1 MSMTPRERVL
11 AAIDRKE
18 PDRVPVDLGATP
30 SSGISAIAYGNLK
43 THLAI
48 ASGATRI
55 YDVVQQLAEP
65 EEALLDRFAI
75 DAVDL
80 GRAFNTRS
88 GDWYEIAL
96 PDGQRALYPRWFRP
110 ERDDDGGWTARSAD
124 GMPIARMP
132 AKSAFFDQTHFPY
145 IDGYPSDYER
155 LPEAMGKVMW
165 QAFAHSPWDHAGEER
180 FWDTLRAEAIALRA
194 ATDRA
199 IMVVCGCNLFEWGTF
214 LRRLDNFLVDIIT
227 EPKEV
232 ERLLDALM
240 KLHLATLEKVC
251 RAVGDVVDILR
262 FGDDLG
268 MDSNPFM
275 RPESYRALFKPRHG
289 ALCGY
294 VHANSKMRTFLH
306 SCGSIHA
313 LLPDLIEAGY
323 DVINPVQTTCRDM
336 EPEKLKK
343 EFGRE
348 IAFWGGGCD
357 TRNLLGRATPDA
369 VKDHVLERLKIFA
382 PGGGFVFNTEHNI
395 LPEVPPE
402 NIVAM
407 FEAIDLFNGGS

>member
-1 MSMTPRERVL
+1 MTPRQRVL
-11 AAIDRKE
+11 AAIGRTE

-30 SSGISAIAYGNLK
+30 SSGISAIAYNNLK
-43 THLAI
+43 KHLEI
-48 ASGATRI
+48 APGATRI

-65 EEALLDRFAI
+65 EEMILDRFGI

-80 GRAFNTRS
+80 GRAFNTNS
-88 GDWYEIAL
+88 ADWYEIAL
-96 PDGQRALYPRWFRP
+96 PDGQRGLYPVWFRP
-110 ERDDDGGWTARSAD
+110 ERDRDGGWIARGAD
-124 GMPIARMP
+124 GTPIARMP
-132 AKSAFFDQTHFPY
+132 AKSAFFDQTCFPY
-145 IDGYPSDYER
+145 IDGYPSDYGG

-165 QAFAHSPWDHAGEER
+165 QAFAHSPWDRAGEDR
-180 FWDTLRAEAIALRA
+180 FWDDLRAKAIALRA
-194 ATDRA
+194 ASDRA
-199 IMVVCGCNLFEWGTF
+199 IMIVCGCNLFEWGTF
-214 LRRLDNFLVDIIT
+214 LRRLDNFLVDMVT
-227 EPKEV
+227 VPNEV

-240 KLHLATLEKVC
+240 ELHLATLEKVC
-251 RAVGDVVDILR
+251 ANLGDLVDILR

-268 MDSNPFM
+268 MDSGPFM
-275 RPESYRALFKPRHG
+275 RPETYRALFKPRHSQ
-289 ALCGY
+289 LCDH
-294 VHANSKMRTFLH
+294 VHRNSGMRTYLH

-336 EPEKLKK
+336 EPERLKM

-348 IAFWGGGCD
+348 IAFWGGGCE
-357 TRNLLGRATPDA
+357 TRTVLNRAAPDA
-369 VKDHVLERLKIFA
+369 VKAHVLERLKILA

-407 FEAIDLFNGGS
+407 FEAIDEFNGRR